1 MTAVTGWDD
10 AALELHRAVE
20 DLWRRAT
27 VAGAAGVASDLSR
40 MQTAA
45 ASLHEQLVRLP
56 EKLARSEDDD
66 DRRKLRHDLRTP
78 INQILGYCELIREE
92 NEDAGDTRFVADLP
106 PILDRARELLGQIDS
121 IGADPTAVVAAPDP
135 RTDATLPQVM
145 TGVPVSVEDGG
156 SLNPY
161 TTSGPLVLR
170 EEDEVPGTVLVV
182 DDNRQNRDLLER
194 RLKRDGFAVLTAAD
208 GAEALSVTRT
218 QPVDVVLLDIMMP
231 VMDGYETLERLKADP
246 ELRHLPVIM
255 LTSLDEPESIT
266 RCIER
271 GAEDHL
277 PKPFDPVLLRAR
289 IGSSLEKKKVRDLE
303 RAYLQRILAEK
314 RRADDLLHGVIPIG
328 VALSAERDFN
338 RLLERVLREA
348 RRFCGAD
355 GGALRLCQD
364 DRLAHV
370 LLQCASLELSLG
382 GSSGK
387 AIDLPPIQLPTAPG
401 SPAVRAAREGRT
413 INIPDVS
420 AASDDELASVRAFDQ
435 RHGYRTR
442 TLIAIPLRA
451 VEGEVV
457 GVLELWNATRATD
470 GEVVAFAGG
479 IVDVLESLSRLAGA
493 AMDSYRR
500 ETELRQRIRRLEIRI
515 DEANRRRE
523 VSEITETDYFRRL
536 RDMAQKLRDTGPRA
550 KE

>member
-1 MTAVTGWDD
+1 MTVTVAWGE
-10 AALELHRAVE
+10 AALELHGAVE
-20 DLWRRAT
+20 NLWRRAT
-27 VAGAAGVASDLSR
+27 IAGAAGVASDLSR

-45 ASLHEQLVRLP
+45 ASLHEQLTKLSERLAQGGD
-56 EKLARSEDDD
+56 E
-66 DRRKLRHDLRTP
+66 DRRRLRHDLRTP

-106 PILDRARELLGQIDS
+106 AIHERARELLARIDAL
-121 IGADPTAVVAAPDP
+121 GVEDHA
-135 RTDATLPQVM
+135 TDATLPSVNA
-145 TGVPVSVEDGG
+145 GVPASIEDAG
-156 SLNPY
+156 SLNPFV
-161 TTSGPLVLR
+161 TSGPIVLR
-170 EEDEVPGTVLVV
+170 EDDEIPGTVLVV

-208 GAEALSVTRT
+208 GAEALAVTRT

-303 RAYLQRILAEK
+303 RAYLRRILAEK

-355 GGALRLCQD
+355 GGALRLRD
-364 DRLAHV
+364 GDRLAHV

-387 AIDLPPIQLPTAPG
+387 PIDVAPLDLASAPR

-413 INIPDVS
+413 INVVDV
-420 AASDDELASVRAFDQ
+420 AAATDHDLDAVRAYDD

-442 TLIAIPLRA
+442 SLIAIPLRT

-470 GEVVAFAGG
+470 GEVVAFDGG

-500 ETELRQRIRRLEIRI
+500 ETELRQQIRRLEIRV
-515 DEANRRRE
+515 DEANRHRE

-536 RDMAQKLRDTGPRA
+536 RDMAQKLRESNPDAG
-550 KE
+550 E

>member
-1 MTAVTGWDD
+1 VNAPGD

-56 EKLARSEDDD
+56 DRLAQSDGDD
-66 DRRKLRHDLRTP
+66 DRKRLRHDLRTP
-78 INQILGYCELIREE
+78 INQIVGYCELIREE
-92 NEDAGDTRFVADLP
+92 IEDAGDTRFIADLP
-106 PILDRARELLGQIDS
+106 AIVDRARALLEHIDELGHLDF
-121 IGADPTAVVAAPDP
+121 A
-135 RTDATLPQVM
+135 TDATIPSVNA
-145 TGVPVSVEDGG
+145 GVPTSIEDAG

-161 TTSGPLVLR
+161 VTSGPLVLR
-170 EEDEVPGTVLVV
+170 EEDEIPGTVLVV
-182 DDNRQNRDLLER
+182 DDNGQNRDLLER

-208 GAEALSVTRT
+208 GAEALEVTRT
-218 QPVDVVLLDIMMP
+218 QAVDVVLLDIMMP

-314 RRADDLLHGVIPIG
+314 RRADDLIHGVIPIG

-355 GGALRLCQD
+355 GGALRLRHD

-370 LLQCASLELSLG
+370 LLQCGSLELSMG
-382 GSSGK
+382 GSSK
-387 AIDLPPIQLPTAPG
+387 RPIDVPPIALAD
-401 SPAVRAAREGRT
+401 SSRCPAMRAAREGRT
-413 INIPDVS
+413 INVPDVA
-420 AASDDELASVRAFDQ
+420 AASEPEVVEVRAFDA

-442 TLIAIPLRA
+442 SLIAIPLRA
-451 VEGEVV
+451 VQGEVV

-470 GEVVAFAGG
+470 GEVVAFDGG

-536 RDMAQKLRDTGPRA
+536 RDMAQKLRESGA
-550 KE
+550 SAEE

>member
-1 MTAVTGWDD
+1 VNAPGD

-56 EKLARSEDDD
+56 DRLAQSDDDD
-66 DRRKLRHDLRTP
+66 DRKRLRHDLRTP
-78 INQILGYCELIREE
+78 INQIVGYCELIREE
-92 NEDAGDTRFVADLP
+92 IEDAGDTRFIADLP
-106 PILDRARELLGQIDS
+106 AIVDRARALLEHIDELGHLDF
-121 IGADPTAVVAAPDP
+121 A
-135 RTDATLPQVM
+135 TDATIPSVNA
-145 TGVPVSVEDGG
+145 GVPTSIEDAG

-161 TTSGPLVLR
+161 VTSGPLVLR
-170 EEDEVPGTVLVV
+170 EEDEIPGTVLVV
-182 DDNRQNRDLLER
+182 DDNGQNRDLLER

-208 GAEALSVTRT
+208 GAEALEVTRT
-218 QPVDVVLLDIMMP
+218 QAVDVVLLDIMMP

-314 RRADDLLHGVIPIG
+314 RRADDLIHGVIPIG

-355 GGALRLCQD
+355 GGALRLRHD

-370 LLQCASLELSLG
+370 LLQCGSLELSMG
-382 GSSGK
+382 GSSK
-387 AIDLPPIQLPTAPG
+387 RPIDVPPIALAD
-401 SPAVRAAREGRT
+401 SSRCPAMRAAREGRT
-413 INIPDVS
+413 INVPDVA
-420 AASDDELASVRAFDQ
+420 AASEPEVVEVRAFDA

-442 TLIAIPLRA
+442 SLIAIPLRA
-451 VEGEVV
+451 VQGEVV

-470 GEVVAFAGG
+470 GEVVAFDGG

-536 RDMAQKLRDTGPRA
+536 RDMAQKLRESGA
-550 KE
+550 SAEE

>member
-1 MTAVTGWDD
+1 VNAPGD

-56 EKLARSEDDD
+56 DRLAQSDGDD
-66 DRRKLRHDLRTP
+66 DRKRLRHDLRTP
-78 INQILGYCELIREE
+78 INQIVGYCELIREE
-92 NEDAGDTRFVADLP
+92 IEDAGDTRFIADLP
-106 PILDRARELLGQIDS
+106 AIVDRARALLEHIDELGHLDF
-121 IGADPTAVVAAPDP
+121 A
-135 RTDATLPQVM
+135 TDATIPSVNA
-145 TGVPVSVEDGG
+145 GVPTSIEDAG

-161 TTSGPLVLR
+161 VTSGPLVLR
-170 EEDEVPGTVLVV
+170 EEDEIPGTVLVV
-182 DDNRQNRDLLER
+182 DDNGQNRDLLER

-208 GAEALSVTRT
+208 GAEALEVTRT
-218 QPVDVVLLDIMMP
+218 QAVDVVLLDIMMP

-314 RRADDLLHGVIPIG
+314 RRADDLIHGVIPIG

-355 GGALRLCQD
+355 GGALRLRHD

-370 LLQCASLELSLG
+370 LLQCGSLDLSMG
-382 GSSGK
+382 GSSK
-387 AIDLPPIQLPTAPG
+387 RPIDVPPLALADA
-401 SPAVRAAREGRT
+401 SRCPAMRAAREGRT
-413 INIPDVS
+413 INIPDV
-420 AASDDELASVRAFDQ
+420 AATSEHEVVEVRAFDA

-442 TLIAIPLRA
+442 SLIAIPLRA
-451 VEGEVV
+451 VQGEVV

-470 GEVVAFAGG
+470 GEVVAFDGG

-536 RDMAQKLRDTGPRA
+536 RDMAQKLRESGA
-550 KE
+550 SAEE

>member
-1 MTAVTGWDD
+1 VNAPGD

-56 EKLARSEDDD
+56 DRLAQSDGDD
-66 DRRKLRHDLRTP
+66 DRKRLRHDLRTP
-78 INQILGYCELIREE
+78 INQIVGYCELIREE
-92 NEDAGDTRFVADLP
+92 IEDAGDTRFIADLP
-106 PILDRARELLGQIDS
+106 AIVDRARALLEHIDELGHLDF
-121 IGADPTAVVAAPDP
+121 A
-135 RTDATLPQVM
+135 TDATIPSVNA
-145 TGVPVSVEDGG
+145 GVPTSIEDAG

-161 TTSGPLVLR
+161 VTSGPLVLR
-170 EEDEVPGTVLVV
+170 EEDEIPGTVLVV
-182 DDNRQNRDLLER
+182 DDNGQNRDLLER

-208 GAEALSVTRT
+208 GAEALEVTRT
-218 QPVDVVLLDIMMP
+218 QAVDVVLLDIMMP

-314 RRADDLLHGVIPIG
+314 RRADDLIHGVIPIG

-355 GGALRLCQD
+355 GGALRLRHD

-370 LLQCASLELSLG
+370 LLQCGSLELSMG
-382 GSSGK
+382 GSSK
-387 AIDLPPIQLPTAPG
+387 RPIDVPPIALAD
-401 SPAVRAAREGRT
+401 SSRCPAMRAAREGRT
-413 INIPDVS
+413 INIPDV
-420 AASDDELASVRAFDQ
+420 AATSEPEVVEVRAFDA

-442 TLIAIPLRA
+442 SLIAIPLRA
-451 VEGEVV
+451 VQGEVV

-470 GEVVAFAGG
+470 GEVVAFDGG

-536 RDMAQKLRDTGPRA
+536 RDMAQKLRESGA
-550 KE
+550 SAEE